1 MKGTMFNSTTAMAMT
16 AYFLSKQSGA
26 MSKLKLMK
34 LLYLAERGYLLTY
47 GGALTGDRLTSM
59 PQGPVLS
66 STLSFLN
73 GLDGDLPKDKGG
85 EHAFWREYF
94 RKGVD
99 PNTIVLKAGADV
111 EKLYY
116 HGLSGATKEIL
127 AELWGRFGHMT
138 ANELRNYTHE
148 DCPEWR
154 DPGGSSAPISYKT
167 IFMESGT
174 PADEAAEIE
183 REINALSAADALLH
197 ELLDD

>member
-1 MKGTMFNSTTAMAMT
+1 
-16 AYFLSKQSGA
+16 
-26 MSKLKLMK
+26 
-34 LLYLAERGYLLTY
+34 
-47 GGALTGDRLTSM
+47 
-59 PQGPVLS
+59 
-66 STLSFLN
+66 LN

-94 RKGVD
+94 GKGVGA
-99 PNTIVLKAGADV
+99 NMIVLKAGADV

-154 DPGGSSAPISYKT
+154 DPDGSSAPISYKT
-167 IFMESGT
+167 VFIANGI

-183 REINALSAADALLH
+183 QEIKDLQKLDSLLS
-197 ELLDD
+197 